1 MADIFMDTLNIVV
14 IALHHAVSQGF
25 TAGLEGEGNIGVTTG
40 IPRKPKPY
48 HVCITFTHRYI
59 SSINILIDKVF
70 NGCQDFKQECF
81 LQNSSQ
87 RSCESFQ
94 CNEMIFNAQNE
105 LQFKLAQVRLTET
118 EKSDS
123 HFLKYK

>member
-40 IPRKPKPY
+40 IPRKQKPY

-59 SSINILIDKVF
+59 SSINILIDKVLSRL
-70 NGCQDFKQECF
+70 QTRVF